1 MVNNKKNKSKQ
12 TQPTLQSS
20 SQKVQQF
27 KQQTQSQKTFPFVSV
42 CTPTFNRRPFL
53 PFVIECFKNQTYPM
67 DRIEWI
73 ILDDGTDKVEDLFTN
88 IPQVKYFKYDTQM
101 VLGKK
106 RNLAN
111 SKCIGDIIVYMD
123 DDDYYPPERISHAI
137 EILQKNPKALCA
149 GSSEMYIFFKHI
161 QKMYQFGPYGPNHA
175 TAASFAFRKE
185 LLQITKYDDVAAL
198 AEEKQ
203 FLKNYTIPFVQL
215 DPMKTIL
222 VFSHVHNS
230 FDKKQLLN
238 QGENPYVKLSD
249 KKVSD
254 FVKED
259 HIKKFFLEDIDKVLE
274 NYQPGKPEN
283 KPEVTKQMQEINKKR
298 EDMMKQQMENQIKYN
313 QILQKNNISPDQDPN
328 KIDPMKKINEMG
340 VVINDLL
347 TENGQL
353 KDKIKYLEEKIKTI
367 ILEKIKEK
375 KTETIINV
383 VDTFKSEDNVFNV
396 KTI

>member
-12 TQPTLQSS
+12 SQPKQTQPA
-20 SQKVQQF
+20 SQPQ
-27 KQQTQSQKTFPFVSV
+27 QQTAPIPEKTYPFVSV

-53 PFVIECFKNQTYPM
+53 PFVIKCFENQTYPM

-73 ILDDGTDKVEDLFTN
+73 ILDDGTDKVEDLFAN

-111 SKCIGDIIVYMD
+111 SKCKGDIIVYMD
-123 DDDYYPPERISHAI
+123 DDDYYPPERISHAV

-175 TAASFAFRKE
+175 TAATFAFRKE
-185 LLQITKYDDVAAL
+185 LLQITKYHDVAAL

-215 DPMKTIL
+215 DPMKSIL

-230 FDKKQLLN
+230 FDKKKLLN

-249 KKVSD
+249 KKVAD
-254 FVKED
+254 FVKEEN
-259 HIKKFFLEDIDKVLE
+259 IMRFFMEDIDKVLE

-283 KPEVTKQMQEINKKR
+283 KPEVMKQMQEINKKR
-298 EDMMKQQMENQIKYN
+298 EYMMKQQMENQMKYN

-340 VVINDLL
+340 LVINDLL

-367 ILEKIKEK
+367 ISEKIKEK
-375 KTETIINV
+375 KTETEIKV
-383 VDTFKSEDNVFNV
+383 VDTYKSDDNVFNV

>member
-1 MVNNKKNKSKQ
+1 
-12 TQPTLQSS
+12 
-20 SQKVQQF
+20 
-27 KQQTQSQKTFPFVSV
+27 
-42 CTPTFNRRPFL
+42 
-53 PFVIECFKNQTYPM
+53 
-67 DRIEWI
+67 
-73 ILDDGTDKVEDLFTN
+73 
-88 IPQVKYFKYDTQM
+88 M

-111 SKCIGDIIVYMD
+111 SKCKGDIIVYMD
-123 DDDYYPPERISHAI
+123 DDDYYPPERISHAV

-161 QKMYQFGPYGPNHA
+161 QKMYKFGPYGPNHA
-175 TAASFAFRKE
+175 TAATFAFRKE

-215 DPMKTIL
+215 DPMKSIL

-238 QGENPYVKLSD
+238 QGQNPYVKLSD
-249 KKVSD
+249 KKVTD
-254 FVKED
+254 FVKEE

-298 EDMMKQQMENQIKYN
+298 EDMIKQQRENQMKYN

-367 ILEKIKEK
+367 ISEKIKEK
-375 KTETIINV
+375 KTETEIKV
-383 VDTFKSEDNVFNV
+383 VDTFKSDDNVFNV

>member
-12 TQPTLQSS
+12 TQPKQS
-20 SQKVQQF
+20 QHQ
-27 KQQTQSQKTFPFVSV
+27 QQTAHKPEKTYPFVSV

-53 PFVIECFKNQTYPM
+53 PFVIKCFENQTYPM

-73 ILDDGTDKVEDLFTN
+73 ILDDGTDKVEDLFAN

-111 SKCIGDIIVYMD
+111 SKCKGDIIVYMD
-123 DDDYYPPERISHAI
+123 DDDYYPPERISHAV

-175 TAASFAFRKE
+175 TAATFAFRKE

-215 DPMKTIL
+215 DPMKSIL

-254 FVKED
+254 FVKEE

-283 KPEVTKQMQEINKKR
+283 KPEVMKQMQEINKKR
-298 EDMMKQQMENQIKYN
+298 EDLIKQQRENQMKYN

-340 VVINDLL
+340 LVINDLL
-347 TENGQL
+347 TENAQL

-367 ILEKIKEK
+367 ISEKIKEK
-375 KTETIINV
+375 KTETEIKV
-383 VDTFKSEDNVFNV
+383 VDTFKSDDNVFNV

>member
-1 MVNNKKNKSKQ
+1 
-12 TQPTLQSS
+12 
-20 SQKVQQF
+20 
-27 KQQTQSQKTFPFVSV
+27 
-42 CTPTFNRRPFL
+42 
-53 PFVIECFKNQTYPM
+53 
-67 DRIEWI
+67 
-73 ILDDGTDKVEDLFTN
+73 
-88 IPQVKYFKYDTQM
+88 
-101 VLGKK
+101 
-106 RNLAN
+106 
-111 SKCIGDIIVYMD
+111 
-123 DDDYYPPERISHAI
+123 
-137 EILQKNPKALCA
+137 
-149 GSSEMYIFFKHI
+149 
-161 QKMYQFGPYGPNHA
+161 MYQFGPYGPNHA
-175 TAASFAFRKE
+175 TAATFAFRKE

-215 DPMKTIL
+215 DPMKSIL

-254 FVKED
+254 FVKEE

-283 KPEVTKQMQEINKKR
+283 KPEVMKQMQEINKKR
-298 EDMMKQQMENQIKYN
+298 EDLIKQQRENQMKYN

-340 VVINDLL
+340 VVLNDLL

-367 ILEKIKEK
+367 ISEKIKEK
-375 KTETIINV
+375 KTETEIKV
-383 VDTFKSEDNVFNV
+383 VDTFKSDDNVFNV